1 MRFCKINKRYIRIFI
16 LYFLFFQLISVNIN
30 KSIYIFVL
38 FYYTN
43 MKIEIT
49 FKRTIFDWLIILKN
63 I

>member
-38 FYYTN
+38 FYDTN
-43 MKIEIT
+43 MKIEIK
-49 FKRTIFDWLIILKN
+49 FKRIIFDWLIILKN
-63 I
+63 V